1 MKHIS
6 KKMITVL
13 LTAALLAGC
22 TACGAGASSSQESAK
37 TMQESTTSSQESTAS
52 SQEITT
58 SQPENSSSMP
68 ENTTTHEDAAS
79 GTEQSDATTATESAS
94 GQARVYIEGNT
105 FYVDGKEIWF
115 NGANTPWDNWN
126 DFGGNFDAAFWDQ
139 HFQELNDAGVNSTRI
154 WINCNGLVGVKI
166 NEDGS
171 FDSVTDKHWED
182 LDTLFE
188 LAEKHKIYVMATLLS
203 FDHFKDSNNGYK
215 NWRNMITDSDNI
227 DSFVEGYVI
236 PFVERYDDNDY
247 LYSIDL
253 MNEADWVYE
262 NAECGKIPWENI
274 SDYFARA
281 AAAIHE
287 NSDVL
292 VTSGLAMVKY
302 HSDRFQGNKVS
313 DEFLQSLSGNENSY
327 LDFYSMH
334 YYHWEKQWF
343 GYPFDQTP
351 ADYGLTDS
359 KPCVI
364 GECAAVDE
372 SGITLTERYEQAYH
386 NGWRGVYVW
395 TSNGVDSCGGY
406 NDMSPATQNILTI
419 AEDLVYP
426 LEKE

>member
-1 MKHIS
+1 MKHNTG
-6 KKMITVL
+6 KTVTAIL
-13 LTAALLAGC
+13 LSAILAGC
-22 TACGAGASSSQESAK
+22 TACGTDSPSSRENTDTSQINAEVLQETADVSQEC
-37 TMQESTTSSQESTAS
+37 
-52 SQEITT
+52 
-58 SQPENSSSMP
+58 PE
-68 ENTTTHEDAAS
+68 
-79 GTEQSDATTATESAS
+79 
-94 GQARVYIEGNT
+94 RVTIEGNS
-105 FYVDGKEIWF
+105 FYVDGREIWF

-126 DFGGNFDAAFWDQ
+126 DFGGSFDAAFWDR
-139 HFQELNDAGVNSTRI
+139 HFTELNDAGVNSTRI

-171 FDSVTDKHWED
+171 FGSVTDKHWED
-182 LDTLFE
+182 LDTLFS
-188 LAEKHKIYVMATLLS
+188 LAKEHKIYVMATLLS
-203 FDHFKDSNNGYK
+203 FDHFKNSNTGYQ

-227 DSFVEGYVI
+227 DSFVEGYVV
-236 PFVERYDDNDY
+236 PFVKRYDDNDY

-281 AAAIHE
+281 AAGIHE
-287 NSDVL
+287 NSDIL

-313 DEFLQSLSGNENSY
+313 DEYLKSLSGNENSY

-334 YYHWEKQWF
+334 YYHWEKEWF

-351 ADYGLTDS
+351 ADYGLTDA

-372 SGITLTERYEQAYH
+372 GGVSLTNRYEQAFQ
-386 NGWRGVYVW
+386 NGWKGVYVW

-406 NDMSPATQNILTI
+406 DDMAPATKNILTI
-419 AEDLVYP
+419 AQDYVYP
-426 LEKE
+426 AGKE